1 MKNLKAPF
9 LVIAL
14 LLNVLLASAETS
26 SHPPSPT
33 ARTASAMAED
43 DCLPP
48 NNCEANMPIDQNIV
62 FLVITGLALGLTVI
76 YKNQIKKAS
85 I

>member
-14 LLNVLLASAETS
+14 LLNVLLASAETAA
-26 SHPPSPT
+26 HPPTPM
-33 ARTASAMAED
+33 AAKAMDADED
-43 DCLPP
+43 CELV
-48 NNCEANMPIDQNIV
+48 NCEAEMPIDQNIV